1 MKLHITAWVLAMLLP
16 RLLPWSAFMG
26 VQQAQRLSETLFELA
41 GSRLPPR
48 PPERQ
53 RGLWNFLT
61 WPFVFAAIATVDSF
75 TAKAHALIPDQDHD
89 NLGSAHA
96 TDQPTI
102 SNGEPIAAPILPAD
116 ASPTD
121 EGDASRLVGAARW
134 GVHIRDPQ
142 HHENSEPTLA
152 HNTDAG
158 SAPVAGGGG
167 GGGGGGSN
175 DDGNSHNS
183 SGLSFSSGDISDI
196 SPQPISLKDVLGFDL
211 HVNAAGSFVA
221 DDLSTALDVNPSQL
235 VANLDSTDPSP
246 VTQSVP
252 LLDFVTSENLDSLLG
267 MSKSLLD
274 ASHLNNG
281 TLSDAALATDTSLPI
296 VTPVLDASP
305 VSNVPP
311 VSIVGEAT
319 DITPGHSI
327 DFLAPPPAP
336 SDVLFSGNSYTD
348 YHVTLQTA
356 GPTVVANTV
365 AAISTMNT
373 ADATAVAHVDAPVIS
388 HPAAPS
394 PTDHQDPSLTHLPGA
409 LTH

>member
-1 MKLHITAWVLAMLLP
+1 
-16 RLLPWSAFMG
+16 MG
-26 VQQAQRLSETLFELA
+26 IQKAQRLGGLLGGLLEPAAS
-41 GSRLPPR
+41 GLPPR

-89 NLGSAHA
+89 NLGSAHT

-102 SNGEPIAAPILPAD
+102 SNGEPIVAPILPAD
-116 ASPTD
+116 AGQTD

-134 GVHIRDPQ
+134 GVHPRDPQ

-152 HNTDAG
+152 HDTGGGNG
-158 SAPVAGGGG
+158 PVAGGGGG

-196 SPQPISLKDVLGFDL
+196 SPQSIITGGIPEYLSPSVNLKDVLGFDL
-211 HVNAAGSFVA
+211 HVNAAGNFVA

-252 LLDFVTSENLDSLLG
+252 FLDFVASENLDSLLG
-267 MSKSLLD
+267 VSKTLLD

-281 TLSDAALATDTSLPI
+281 I
-296 VTPVLDASP
+296 LDASP
-305 VSNVPP
+305 VSNVPPVSDVPP

-319 DITPGHSI
+319 DITPGDSI
-327 DFLAPPPAP
+327 DFLAPPPPP

-356 GPTVVANTV
+356 GPPVVANTV
-365 AAISTMNT
+365 ATISIINT
-373 ADATAVAHVDAPVIS
+373 ADATALAHVDAPVA
-388 HPAAPS
+388 PAAPS
-394 PTDHQDPSLTHLPGA
+394 PTEHHDPLTH
-409 LTH
+409 